1 MTARVPKFD
10 RRIERL
16 FYSRSTD
23 RLRIIFDDRTIY
35 VIPRRLLEGLE
46 DASTEQLK
54 RIEILE
60 KGPTLEWPLLG
71 ITHSVPRL
79 LEGIY
84 GGRRW
89 MASLDRRPETI
100 SPRSEARAAE
110 KAVSK
115 RARRLLG
122 DEFVVMTNS
131 AKRRRASES

>member
-1 MTARVPKFD
+1 
-10 RRIERL
+10 
-16 FYSRSTD
+16 
-23 RLRIIFDDRTIY
+23 
-35 VIPRRLLEGLE
+35 
-46 DASTEQLK
+46 
-54 RIEILE
+54 
-60 KGPTLEWPLLG
+60 
-71 ITHSVPRL
+71 
-79 LEGIY
+79 
-84 GGRRW
+84 